1 MGFSIDKNAFQKNFI
16 AESLSEETLRRFMVL
31 GGECNYL
38 LRCNAEARLVQV
50 PDEEW
55 QVRYSHTPEH
65 T

>member
-1 MGFSIDKNAFQKNFI
+1 
-16 AESLSEETLRRFMVL
+16 VL

-55 QVRYSHTPEH
+55 QVREPNPLILKRLNP
-65 T
+65 